1 MTLTIFKRIRTSV
14 LFFLSLLSITNL
26 WAQNQTINAVYA
38 GTEYEYNQNSDAG
51 EMERTDYVFYF
62 RPNSSFCSQL
72 DKPDWQKRVDGTYTI
87 TGNQIRMKF
96 LSDGAE
102 KIILLS
108 VTGETGQSGAATF
121 VKMDIT
127 EKVPAGFFK
136 YIRTNGRQ
144 DGLSFTDAGRF
155 TRNRLNALNNSVG
168 TNNEDEGSFTIK
180 QSQLTVK
187 SDKGASQTWSFFCSK
202 NAIAVIDGRIY
213 YRDED
218 NTPVKVQSG
227 DVAAGKPASKPADIL
242 DAGLNLLQKANITHG
257 GKNLDNLATLKAVMS
272 SNNLTLTMIA
282 DYQHQAVRL
291 ESSLQGNVI
300 LTEQLEGNSGWSY
313 DGTGYANLSPQRIT
327 ELKRF
332 LFCGLIGLRSDIL
345 AKSTATLQTSQYDL
359 SSVMVLVEKIR
370 AGYIINNKSSRL
382 EALVIADANNTTTTV
397 TYSDYKRTGNILLP
411 YTEIIQAGKHAQTVT
426 YESYEINPAL
436 SPAAWAK
443 PQ

>member
-1 MTLTIFKRIRTSV
+1 MTLTIFTRIRTGV
-14 LFFLSLLSITNL
+14 LFLLSLLSITNL

-38 GTEYEYNQNSDAG
+38 GTEYEYNQSSDAG

-72 DKPDWQKRVDGTYTI
+72 DKPGWQKRVDGTYTI

-108 VTGETGQSGAATF
+108 ITGETGQSGAATF

-155 TRNRLNALNNSVG
+155 SRNRLNALNNSVG
-168 TNNEDEGSFTIK
+168 TNNEDEGTFTIK

-187 SDKGASQTWSFFCSK
+187 SDKGATETWSFFCSK
-202 NAIAVIDGRIY
+202 NSIAVIDGRIY

-218 NTPVKVQSG
+218 NSPVKAPAG
-227 DVAAGKPASKPADIL
+227 DVAATKPAAKPADIL
-242 DAGLNLLQKANITHG
+242 DAGLNLLQKANVTHG
-257 GKNLDNLATLKAVMS
+257 GKNLDNLITLKAVMS
-272 SNNLTLTMIA
+272 SNNLTLTMLA
-282 DYQHQAVRL
+282 DYQKQVIRL

-313 DGTGYANLSPQRIT
+313 DGTGYTNLSPQRVT

-332 LFCGLIGLRSDIL
+332 LLCGLIGLRSDIL
-345 AKSTATLQTSQYDL
+345 AKSSATLQSSQYDL
-359 SSVMVLVEKIR
+359 SSVMVHVEKIR

-382 EALVIADANNTTTTV
+382 EALVIADANNNTTTV

-411 YTEIIQAGKHAQTVT
+411 YTEIIQAGKHAQTVS
-426 YESYEINPAL
+426 YESYDVNPSL
-436 SPAAWAK
+436 PPAAWAK